1 MKIKKNSI
9 QIKKMKIWINQF
21 YMKNTKKILKKM
33 INNYLNLNSNQK
45 MNNRDTILKEIKKQI
60 KKMIIKKERNIKYK
74 NKKSIRQN

>member
-1 MKIKKNSI
+1 
-9 QIKKMKIWINQF
+9 MKIWINQF

-33 INNYLNLNSNQK
+33 KNNYLNFNSKQK

-60 KKMIIKKERNIKYK
+60 KKIIKKKKKYIKYK

>member
-1 MKIKKNSI
+1 MK
-9 QIKKMKIWINQF
+9 
-21 YMKNTKKILKKM
+21 
-33 INNYLNLNSNQK
+33 NNYLNFNSKQK

>member
-1 MKIKKNSI
+1 
-9 QIKKMKIWINQF
+9 MKIWINQF

-33 INNYLNLNSNQK
+33 KNNYLNFNSKQK

-60 KKMIIKKERNIKYK
+60 KKIIIKKKRNLKYK